1 MLGFIFR
8 GDDKAILETSLH
20 FLETNMLK
28 YGKMTSCLG
37 LVLKCVSKGKKKKT
51 DKSQQS
57 KILTGVGDA
66 HTRMAF
72 LLTMTYSNFHN

>member
-37 LVLKCVSKGKKKKT
+37 LVLKCVSKGKKKKQIKANRA
-51 DKSQQS
+51 KS
-57 KILTGVGDA
+57 
-66 HTRMAF
+66 
-72 LLTMTYSNFHN
+72 